1 MKRLEECLLLTH
13 AESASLNDLS
23 SMTGQATGFDGRLTD
38 RTHFGD
44 ISTKHDARFD
54 VKTPLVTEI
63 QRFSLQDGP
72 GFRTTVFLKGC
83 PLKCPWCH
91 NPETQRVAKEYY
103 FNRDRCVSCG
113 RCAAVCPT
121 GASKLVEGPDNRQ
134 VLKLDRDKCINCM
147 RCVAVCLTGSR
158 ESVGLSMTLDDIL
171 REVLSDEPFYR
182 NSGGG
187 VTISGGDPLFHPQ
200 FTLELARRIKERNV
214 HIAIETSC
222 FPKNWR
228 VIEPLLE
235 YVDLFIVDLKSLNAK
250 KHEEV
255 VGWPLQPIL
264 DNIERLIEAKAT
276 VRIHIPVIPGFNDS
290 SRDFADYIDY
300 LGRRASHIEGVDI
313 LNYHVYGEGKY
324 RSLGREKEYQY
335 LGVEENPPEKVVPLA
350 KGLKLAGIRSV
361 TIGGLVGITTGKSE
375 NTRDAKFGCI
385 A

>member
-1 MKRLEECLLLTH
+1 MESRENHFLRLGRSGLQTGYAGTLDQAERTCARQPIETGRMKFTTR
-13 AESASLNDLS
+13 
-23 SMTGQATGFDGRLTD
+23 
-38 RTHFGD
+38 
-44 ISTKHDARFD
+44 DAGAD

-91 NPETQRVAKEYY
+91 NPETQKVTKEYY
-103 FNRDRCVSCG
+103 YNRDRCVSCG

-121 GASKLVEGPDNRQ
+121 GASQLVDGPRGTQ
-134 VLKLDRDKCINCM
+134 TLKLDRDKCTNCM

-158 ESVGLSMTLDDIL
+158 ESVGVEMTLDEIL
-171 REVLSDEPFYR
+171 QEVLSDEPFYR

-187 VTISGGDPLFHPQ
+187 VTISGGDPLFHPA
-200 FTLELARRIKERNV
+200 FTLELARRIKERGV
-214 HIAIETSC
+214 HVAIETSC
-222 FPKNWR
+222 FPKKWGT
-228 VIEPLLE
+228 IQPLLE
-235 YVDLFIVDLKSLNAK
+235 FVDLFIVDLKSLNPK

-264 DNIERLIEAKAT
+264 ENIEHLLQAKAD

-290 SRDFADYIDY
+290 QTDFEDYITY
-300 LGRRASHIEGVDI
+300 LSRHAAQLDGVDI

-350 KGLKLAGIRSV
+350 KGLKLAGIKSV
-361 TIGGLVGITTGKSE
+361 TIGGLVGITADRHTSS
-375 NTRDAKFGCI
+375 RDAGTGCI